1 MRKLIVMNRISLDGF
16 FAGPQGEI
24 DWFIPDPEVDAAVH
38 AMMSP
43 DTLLLGRLTYEMFY
57 GFWPQAAADPAAPEG
72 VRRTAE
78 ELRQMHK
85 VVFSGTLPGA
95 AWENT
100 QLVRADPAGAVRA
113 LKTGDGPDITLF
125 GSGTIVQQ
133 LSRARLVD
141 EYLLILTPLLLGAG
155 QVLFAN
161 ANQTE
166 LELLAARSFAS
177 GNVLLHYAV

>member
-24 DWFIPDPEVDAAVH
+24 DWFIHDPAVDAAAH
-38 AMMSP
+38 EMMSP

-57 GFWPQAAADPAAPEG
+57 GYWPQAAADPNAPQG
-72 VRRTAE
+72 IRRTAE
-78 ELRQMHK
+78 ELRQMNK
-85 VVFSGTLPGA
+85 VVFSGTLPEA

-113 LKTGDGPDITLF
+113 LKAGDGPDITIF

-133 LSRARLVD
+133 LARAKLVD
-141 EYLLILTPLLLGAG
+141 EYLIILTPVLLGVG

-161 ANQTE
+161 ANLTE
-166 LELLAARSFAS
+166 LELLEARSFAS